1 MCNVGEGWKVS
12 GQLNKHGN
20 GLLVMTSSAVDE
32 FGGGVLQ
39 KKLMSCV
46 NLELYK
52 QKSIKEWRLGA
63 DLSPHVGPQP
73 QSWRRGYIVLK
84 LINLSFAVIILF
96 ILLLLFSLSALSLM
110 HSWSA
115 SRLFLD
121 EYTNHCG
128 AS

>member
-73 QSWRRGYIVLK
+73 QSWRRG
-84 LINLSFAVIILF
+84 FVIDAFMISIYLACF
-96 ILLLLFSLSALSLM
+96 WMNTQITVELASSLAL
-110 HSWSA
+110 
-115 SRLFLD
+115 
-121 EYTNHCG
+121 
-128 AS
+128 